1 MTRSIMSISTNEV
14 LNNILITIV
23 AGKYTLIPL
32 SNVFQG
38 LHELRKK
45 EAINLVLIDMDNQHT
60 ACLDFVQHVTSSWLY
75 NRPIIVLAS
84 NMDETKKEQLLNAGV
99 RVFINKPFNPVE
111 LVRKIDELVI

>member
-1 MTRSIMSISTNEV
+1 MMRSIMSISTNDV

-23 AGKYTLIPL
+23 SGKYTLIPL

-60 ACLDFVQHVTSSWLY
+60 SCLEFVQHVTSSWLY

-84 NMDETKKEQLLNAGV
+84 NIDDIKREQLLNAGV
-99 RVFINKPFNPVE
+99 RVLINKPFNPVE
-111 LVRKIDELVI
+111 LVKKIDELVN